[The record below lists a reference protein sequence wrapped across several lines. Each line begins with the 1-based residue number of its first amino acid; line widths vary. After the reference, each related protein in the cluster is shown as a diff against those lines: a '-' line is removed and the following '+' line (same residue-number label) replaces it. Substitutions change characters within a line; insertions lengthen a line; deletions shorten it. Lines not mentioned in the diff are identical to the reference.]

1 MIKRNYNQSEWEFE
15 RSRLDPT
22 RFWWLVNGADR
33 RDFHGQVRVQDWMLT
48 ASLQRNNVI
57 AIVPQEFWDVLSVN
71 SETRTGFRWH
81 LDLQTPRKL
90 CVSTTGLLS
99 LEGSLGHES
108 QLLLSLHLLSNSVV
122 EPPSLV
128 FCWMKRMYMCENN
141 PPDSWLI
148 CPWSIIIH
156 HMIKQDDPLFVSFCG
171 LNAHLNHIFTL
182 PNNNFAQEKLSPSTL
197 TLTNSVWASAPG
209 VGYCKIYQNFAVG
222 HRMK

>member
-48 ASLQRNNVI
+48 ASLQRNNMI

-108 QLLLSLHLLSNSVV
+108 QLLLSLHLLSNSVTVPSVLLDEKNVHVWKQPARFMAYMPMIHHYPSYDQARWSPFCVFLWAKCPSQSHLHTPKQQLCPGKV
-122 EPPSLV
+122 EPIDLDPDQLSMSLGARGWILQNLSK
-128 FCWMKRMYMCENN
+128 FC
-141 PPDSWLI
+141 SW
-148 CPWSIIIH
+148 
-156 HMIKQDDPLFVSFCG
+156 
-171 LNAHLNHIFTL
+171 T
-182 PNNNFAQEKLSPSTL
+182 
-197 TLTNSVWASAPG
+197 
-209 VGYCKIYQNFAVG
+209 
-222 HRMK
+222 